1 MTIQPFH
8 LAFPIRDIEEARKFY
23 TEVIGCEVGRE
34 SDKWIDFNF
43 YGHQISAHLKPEEC
57 SNAQTNHVD
66 GEEVPVRHFGL
77 VLEWSNWENLA
88 KNIESKNVKFLIKPQ
103 TRFKGAVGEQG
114 TFFIKDPSGNA
125 LEFKTFRDIGNLFKA
140 A

>member
-1 MTIQPFH
+1 MTIHPFH
-8 LAFPIRDIEEARKFY
+8 LAFPIRDIEEAKKFY
-23 TEVIGCEVGRE
+23 TEIIGCEVGRE

-57 SNAQTNHVD
+57 AAAQTNHVD

-88 KNIESKNVKFLIKPQ
+88 ENIKSKNVNFLIKPQ